1 MGGFR
6 EGKKVPIITSWRVPR
21 NVSQSLTQTIVLF
34 LSLSLSLSLS
44 RKYLEKEFLEF
55 FRFSF
60 KRISVQMKLPFNVW
74 NPGNCRELF
83 STIFSFE
90 SSEDIC

>member
-34 LSLSLSLSLS
+34 LSLSLS